1 VTVFF
6 SLCVFAVV
14 DDNEDGGTVEQPL
27 LPRARTIKAGAPG
40 RWALHSFIPPG
51 VCLFICFS
59 HLLSSFLFFFR
70 SCNSFFLF
78 LFSRIFVFVLLLV
91 SLAHFFFFFTLASF
105 RQCLVH
111 TLFFAVISP
120 WFFFVVGG
128 GGVGV
133 LLRFRT

>member
-59 HLLSSFLFFFR
+59 HLLSPFLFFFDHVTA
-70 SCNSFFLF
+70 SFFFFSLVFLF
-78 LFSRIFVFVLLLV
+78 LFC
-91 SLAHFFFFFTLASF
+91 SLSHLPTFFFFTLASF

-128 GGVGV
+128 SGVGV